1 VCGVEGRQ
9 KLLNNLAVEL
19 LLQHPRE
26 FLGTVLKEK
35 INYRRL
41 NFLLIYSTWSIR
53 RNNGCELV
61 SKEILLTFSYISGC
75 EIKVYLKGS
84 V

>member
-1 VCGVEGRQ
+1 MKTFHCEVCGVEGRQ

-41 NFLLIYSTWSIR
+41 NFLLFIQLGLSEETMGACLK
-53 RNNGCELV
+53 RNSFNV
-61 SKEILLTFSYISGC
+61 F
-75 EIKVYLKGS
+75 VH
-84 V
+84 